1 MNWIELWA
9 KMEVISIFISIP
21 FLIFFIIYAII
32 MFIKERK

>member
-9 KMEVISIFISIP
+9 KMEVISIFISII
-21 FLIFFIIYAII
+21 FLIFFIIYAIV